1 MLRRQFLAAAAAVGL
16 AFSVSAS
23 AAPVEGKDYVVLEKP
38 IVNAENTFIK
48 VYSYDCPFCYRYDK
62 GVVPILKEKLGKELT
77 FKDYHLHT
85 KGKYGNQ
92 GDDVLAVLWVED
104 EAAGRDPTDEGSLH
118 KKAKFALYQAYH
130 DKKERWDAGEDAF
143 IKTALDAAG
152 MSRAD
157 FDKKKADPK
166 VQALVKSWKDC
177 SYDVAKI
184 QGVPAFVVN
193 GKYLLRTASITSI
206 DSMVE
211 NIRELAKK

>member
-1 MLRRQFLAAAAAVGL
+1 M
-16 AFSVSAS
+16 
-23 AAPVEGKDYVVLEKP
+23 
-38 IVNAENTFIK
+38 
-48 VYSYDCPFCYRYDK
+48 
-62 GVVPILKEKLGKELT
+62 VPILKEKLGKELT

-157 FDKKKADPK
+157 FDKKKTDPK

-177 SYDVAKI
+177 TYDVAKI

-193 GKYLLRTASITSI
+193 GKYLLKTASITSI

>member
-1 MLRRQFLAAAAAVGL
+1 MFRRTLIQAAAAL
-16 AFSVSAS
+16 ACAAAIPSAFAFAEGTDYVALS
-23 AAPVEGKDYVVLEKP
+23 APLPGGEGKLV
-38 IVNAENTFIK
+38 K
-48 VYSYDCPFCYRYDK
+48 VWSYDCPFCYRYDK

-143 IKTALDAAG
+143 LKTALDAAG

-157 FDKKKADPK
+157 FDQKKNDPK

-177 SYDVAKI
+177 TYDVAKV

-193 GKYLLRTASITSI
+193 GKYLLKTASITSI
-206 DSMVE
+206 DSMVD
-211 NIRELAKK
+211 NIRELSKK